1 MSHSQVYKAE
11 KLFMNSRLVKP
22 RATCSI
28 LSNRFGCDLGGLTL
42 FASYRL
48 RLVIRIKYSRYCMSL
63 CPSPAA
69 TSYSSALGTLL
80 RLLFSNPFLFF
91 LSHFCRL
98 YHLSFWFYW
107 WLCLFYFHLVIKTDR
122 FPYSTLSTCKRYL
135 GLTLRLNCPFC
146 VEIST
151 WCLPPTKR

>member
-1 MSHSQVYKAE
+1 MRAGNGLEMFYEKQTHVELRATIAREKEQKFLFAEESAQNQSMSHSQVYKAE

-28 LSNRFGCDLGGLTL
+28 LSNRFGCDLGRLTL

-63 CPSPAA
+63 CPSPAS

-98 YHLSFWFYW
+98 YHLSF
-107 WLCLFYFHLVIKTDR
+107 
-122 FPYSTLSTCKRYL
+122 
-135 GLTLRLNCPFC
+135 
-146 VEIST
+146 
-151 WCLPPTKR
+151 